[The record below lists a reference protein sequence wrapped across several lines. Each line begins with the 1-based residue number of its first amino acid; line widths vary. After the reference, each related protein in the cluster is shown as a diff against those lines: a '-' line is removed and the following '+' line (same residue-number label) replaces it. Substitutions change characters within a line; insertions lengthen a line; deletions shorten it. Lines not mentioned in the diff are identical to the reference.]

1 LLHYILSTKMRA
13 REKNCTG
20 SQKKQMK
27 RNKKKSEQ
35 SIMETPGYN
44 ETRDDEEQISLVG
57 RFKKNRKKERKKD
70 ERERER

>member
-1 LLHYILSTKMRA
+1 
-13 REKNCTG
+13 
-20 SQKKQMK
+20 MK